1 MILHYE
7 LVNYIQILIFSL
19 TVLGIIAAIR
29 YAGHSH

>member
-7 LVNYIQILIFSL
+7 LANYIQILIFSL
-19 TVLGIIAAIR
+19 TVLGIVAAII